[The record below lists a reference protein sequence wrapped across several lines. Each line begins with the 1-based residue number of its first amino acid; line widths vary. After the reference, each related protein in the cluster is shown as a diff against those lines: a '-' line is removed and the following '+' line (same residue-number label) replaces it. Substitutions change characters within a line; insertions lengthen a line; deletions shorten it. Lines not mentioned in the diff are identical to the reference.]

1 MAISEKWANQL
12 ISWAERD
19 VKKESGQT
27 KMELAKLKQE
37 LKALDQ
43 KLDKLL
49 DIFLDET
56 VDTQSYQKK
65 KNEFLEKQQI
75 LKEKIEEIQ
84 KRGSVWLEPLKEF
97 IFSALRAQKIA
108 REKDNGEDLKI
119 FAKNAGSN
127 YFLRNRRLEFS
138 WQNPYKAL
146 AAPAPAASATNENL
160 FLCRGEDS
168 NPQSLTGTGS

>member
-1 MAISEKWANQL
+1 MAISEKWADQL

-19 VKKESGQT
+19 AEKESGQA
-27 KMELAKLKQE
+27 KAELVKLKLE
-37 LKALDQ
+37 LKSLDQ

-84 KRGSVWLEPLKEF
+84 KKGTVWLEPLKEF
-97 IFSALRAQKIA
+97 VISAHRAQKSRA
-108 REKDNGEDLKI
+108 KKI
-119 FAKNAGSN
+119 MAKI
-127 YFLRNRRLEFS
+127 
-138 WQNPYKAL
+138 
-146 AAPAPAASATNENL
+146 
-160 FLCRGEDS
+160 
-168 NPQSLTGTGS
+168 

>member
-12 ISWAERD
+12 ITWAERD
-19 VKKESGQT
+19 AEKESSQA
-27 KMELAKLKQE
+27 KVELAKLKQE
-37 LKALDQ
+37 LKSLDQ
-43 KLDKLL
+43 KLNKLL
-49 DIFLDET
+49 DIYLEEI

-75 LKEKIEEIQ
+75 LKEKIGEIQ

-97 IFSALRAQKIA
+97 VFSALRAQKIA

-138 WQNPYKAL
+138 FSNPYKAL
-146 AAPAPAASATNENL
+146 AAPASAASATCENR
-160 FLCRGEDS
+160 FLCRWEDS
-168 NPQSLTGTGS
+168 NLQGL